1 MVFLFRGLFF
11 FFEIKCKIKP
21 LAQAFISLLQECAG
35 TRAEQQLLPCPGHGQ
50 GPVVQLQCGFI
61 PGPSQAIK
69 GQSSRCAAGNVG
81 NVIYLFCFDA
91 ATTAAKKKK

>member
-1 MVFLFRGLFF
+1 MFS
-11 FFEIKCKIKP
+11 FFEIKRKIKP
-21 LAQAFISLLQECAG
+21 LAQDFISLLGECAG

-69 GQSSRCAAGNVG
+69 HQSSRCAAGNVG
-81 NVIYLFCFDA
+81 NVIYLFILLDCCLNRS
-91 ATTAAKKKK
+91 